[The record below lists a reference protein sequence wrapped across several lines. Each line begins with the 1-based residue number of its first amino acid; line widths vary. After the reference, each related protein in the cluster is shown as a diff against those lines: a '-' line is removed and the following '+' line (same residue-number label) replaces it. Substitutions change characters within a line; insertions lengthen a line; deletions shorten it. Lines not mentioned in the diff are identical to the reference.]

1 MFLWCMNLIFL
12 YRMLFYFVYMS
23 TFRGFIAIDVKP
35 TKAIEEFLWGIRES
49 QADVKVVEQGN
60 IHVTLRFLGDV
71 EMSWLDGI
79 AKEMDTAV
87 KDAKPFEM
95 KLVGSGV
102 FPNRSYVRV
111 VWIGLDVE
119 PVLEEIVERL
129 ETGLLGLGFKADRR
143 KFSPHLTVGRVRTA
157 WKKDELM
164 KVVDQFHDT
173 EFGVQQV
180 SSIRLMQ
187 SELTKEGPIY
197 TMLHETTF

>member
-1 MFLWCMNLIFL
+1 
-12 YRMLFYFVYMS
+12 MS
-23 TFRGFIAIDVKP
+23 TFRGFIAIDVEP

-49 QADVKVVEQGN
+49 QADVKVVELEN

-71 EMSWLDGI
+71 EMAKLDSI
-79 AKEMDTAV
+79 TKMMDKTVA
-87 KDAKPFEM
+87 DAKPFEM
-95 KLVGSGV
+95 KLTGSGV

-119 PVLEEIVERL
+119 PMLEKIIDQL
-129 ETGLLGLGFKADRR
+129 EQGLLELGYKPDRR

-164 KVVDQFHDT
+164 KVVDQFHDR
-173 EFGVQQV
+173 EFGIKMV

-187 SELTKEGPIY
+187 SELTQEGPIY
-197 TMLHETTF
+197 TMLHESSFS